1 MNSTPVLWSA
11 LPTSTE
17 YEMLAEI
24 ARQAQSSTLYSNV
37 GSSAKIMMILL
48 TAREL
53 GIPPMLALN
62 GGIWNIQGKV
72 EISAKLMN
80 GLIRRA
86 GHSITVEVSND
97 KVCTLVGKRADNGDV
112 IRETFTIEMASK
124 AGLSARDTWKKYPE
138 DMLYNRCMSR
148 LARKLFPDVIGTAY
162 VEGEIKESREG
173 DDPISKIPES
183 ECEDITAKEGNKS
196 ATEPLTSE
204 QATELA
210 SYVHMLPDDIYRAI
224 EAKILSATNKPS
236 LSEIS
241 QSDFKRALVTFN
253 RAVKDFEQKK
263 LEESE

>member
-1 MNSTPVLWSA
+1 MNSTPILWNA
-11 LPTSTE
+11 LPTSME

-24 ARQAQSSTLYSNV
+24 AKQAQSSTLYSNV

-72 EISAKLMN
+72 EISSKLMN

-86 GHSITVEVSND
+86 GHSITVEVSTD
-97 KVCTLVGKRADNGDV
+97 KICTLVGKRADNGDV
-112 IRETFTIEMASK
+112 IRETFTMEMAAK
-124 AGLSARDTWKKYPE
+124 AGLSLRDTWKKYPE

-162 VEGEIKESREG
+162 VEGEIRDSKETE
-173 DDPISKIPES
+173 DAIAKIPES
-183 ECEDITAKEGNKS
+183 ECEDITVKETPKVLS
-196 ATEPLTSE
+196 EPLTSE
-204 QATELA
+204 QAIELA
-210 SYVHMLPDDIYRAI
+210 SYVHMLPDDIYKTI
-224 EAKILSATNKPS
+224 EAKILSATNKAS
-236 LSEIS
+236 MSEIS